1 MTDAV
6 PQISDVSIPEMAVR
20 KVDPS
25 HEPPAPGRAMAIH
38 AHPDDQEFTIAGTL
52 AKWARSGSQ
61 IVSVVITSGD
71 AGSNDPRMRA
81 DSRPALARL
90 RETEQ
95 LAACRVLGVN
105 RTIFLHYPDGELVA
119 DLGLRR
125 TLTRII
131 REVKPEVVLCGDPTA
146 QFYGNSYVNH
156 PDHRAAAQA
165 ACDAVFPSA
174 GTRLIFPE
182 LLEEGLEPH
191 NVRKLF
197 LHGVDKP
204 DTWIDIG
211 ETIELKIAALK
222 EHKSQVGESDVG
234 RRMRE
239 WAAEDG
245 KARGLASAETYR
257 VMVLVDES

>member
-1 MTDAV
+1 MSDDVAH
-6 PQISDVSIPEMAVR
+6 ISDASIPEMAVR
-20 KVDPS
+20 KVDPAR
-25 HEPPAPGRAMAIH
+25 EPPAPRRAMAIH

-52 AKWARSGSQ
+52 GKWARAGSE

-71 AGSNDPRMRA
+71 AGSNDPRLRA

-90 RETEQ
+90 RESEQ
-95 LAACRVLGVN
+95 LAACRVLGVK

-125 TLTRII
+125 ALTRVI
-131 REVKPEVVLCGDPTA
+131 REVQPEVVLCGDPTA
-146 QFYGNSYVNH
+146 HFYGNSYVNH

-182 LLEEGLEPH
+182 LLEEGFEPH

-197 LHGVDKP
+197 LHGVERP
-204 DTWIDIG
+204 DTWIDIA
-211 ETIELKIAALK
+211 ESIDLKIAALK
-222 EHKSQVGESDVG
+222 EHKSQVGESDID
-234 RRMRE
+234 RRMHQ

-245 KARGLASAETYR
+245 KERGLAFAETYR
-257 VMVLVDES
+257 VMVLVDEA